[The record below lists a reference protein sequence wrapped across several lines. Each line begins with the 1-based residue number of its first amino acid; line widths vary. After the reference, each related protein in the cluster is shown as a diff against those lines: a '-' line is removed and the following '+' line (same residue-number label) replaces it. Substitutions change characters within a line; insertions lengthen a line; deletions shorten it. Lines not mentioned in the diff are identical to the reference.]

1 VCAKLNPKSE
11 IRKPKQNRN
20 FECDKSETASG
31 RGIGFRQLFTVFPSL
46 RFVSDFEIRISDL
59 PRRFHGFSSRFGCG
73 VLASL
78 LFASD
83 CYGAGAGLGQEN
95 VTVDEKT
102 AAVLKGTLKYLAS
115 EQQANGSWTEHGEK
129 YVTAM
134 TGYTLLAFMATG
146 NLPGEGEYG
155 KVVANGARYLADS
168 VQADG
173 AYETHRTGQYMYG
186 HGVATIALAELYGQ
200 TKSAEFRVK
209 LEKAVKII
217 LGSQNAQ
224 GGWRY
229 NPRVG
234 DADISVTVL
243 QVVALRAAKNG
254 GIDVPQESID
264 RAVAYVQNCYDDG
277 SGGFCYQPRQHAPG
291 FARTAAA
298 IYSLQVCG
306 RYDDPKVAA
315 GAEYLQRETRIPG
328 SRHKSEWFA
337 YGHFY
342 AAPAMYMIGGETWEK
357 WYSNIKRVLLETV
370 KRKDDTA
377 YWDKDLDPRAPGPVY
392 VTAVFTTVLSM
403 PYHYMPLYQR

>member
-1 VCAKLNPKSE
+1 MRTATLLILLCVSAWTVC
-11 IRKPKQNRN
+11 
-20 FECDKSETASG
+20 
-31 RGIGFRQLFTVFPSL
+31 
-46 RFVSDFEIRISDL
+46 
-59 PRRFHGFSSRFGCG
+59 H
-73 VLASL
+73 
-78 LFASD
+78 
-83 CYGAGAGLGQEN
+83 GAGAGLGQEN

-102 AAVLKGTLKYLAS
+102 AVVIKGALKYLAS
-115 EQQANGSWTEHGEK
+115 EQQANGSWVEHNEK

-146 NLPGEGEYG
+146 NLPGEGEHG
-155 KVVANGARYLADS
+155 KVVANGARFLADS
-168 VQADG
+168 VQANGTFDP
-173 AYETHRTGQYMYG
+173 RNVGQYMYG

-200 TKSAEFRVK
+200 TKSAELRPK

-229 NPRVG
+229 NPHVG

-254 GIDVPQESID
+254 GIDVPHESIE
-264 RAVAYVQNCYDDG
+264 RAVQYVHSCYDEQ
-277 SGGFCYQPRQHAPG
+277 SGGFCYQPRQRAPG

-315 GAEYLQRETRIPG
+315 GAAYLTKESRIAG
-328 SRHKSEWFA
+328 SHRKSEWFT

-342 AAPAMYMIGGETWEK
+342 AAPAMYMVGGETWEK
-357 WYSNIKRVLLETV
+357 WYGGIKRVLLDSV

-377 YWDKDLDPRAPGPVY
+377 YWDKELDSRSPGPVY
-392 VTAVFTTVLSM
+392 ATAVFTTVLAM

>member
-1 VCAKLNPKSE
+1 MKAVLFLLGLLLA
-11 IRKPKQNRN
+11 
-20 FECDKSETASG
+20 TA
-31 RGIGFRQLFTVFPSL
+31 
-46 RFVSDFEIRISDL
+46 
-59 PRRFHGFSSRFGCG
+59 
-73 VLASL
+73 
-78 LFASD
+78 LFAAD
-83 CYGAGAGLGQEN
+83 PRGVGLAQEN
-95 VTVDEKT
+95 VAIDEKT
-102 AAVLKGTLKYLAS
+102 AAVIRGALKYLAS
-115 EQQANGSWTEHGEK
+115 EQQANGSWIEHNEK

-155 KVVANGARYLADS
+155 KVVANGARFLTDS

-173 AYETHRTGQYMYG
+173 TYDPRHMGQYMYG

-200 TKSAEFRVK
+200 TKSAEFRPK

-217 LGSQNAQ
+217 LGSQNAE

-229 NPRVG
+229 SPRVG

-243 QVVALRAAKNG
+243 QVVALRAAKNAG
-254 GIDVPQESID
+254 LDVSQESIE
-264 RAVAYVQNCYDDG
+264 RAVQYVHSCYDDG
-277 SGGFCYQPRQHAPG
+277 SGGFCYQPRQRAPG

-306 RYDDPKVAA
+306 RYDDPKVASGATYLTKETCIA
-315 GAEYLQRETRIPG
+315 GK
-328 SRHKSEWFA
+328 HKGEWFT

-357 WYSNIKRVLLETV
+357 WYNSIKKFLLDQV
-370 KRKDDTA
+370 KRKGDTA
-377 YWDKDLDPRAPGPVY
+377 YWDKDLDPRTPGPVY
-392 VTAVFTTVLSM
+392 TTAVFTTVLAM